1 MMVGTGG
8 MGGGA
13 SCSGE
18 VGSAVA
24 LRLLRPVSFGAEVST
39 AASLTVP
46 FPRVDFFGR
55 GVSSPS
61 TFFSR
66 DERRGVGSGERSG
79 AGSGVGVRAEAIEW
93 SVA

>member
-1 MMVGTGG
+1 MIVGTGG

-13 SCSGE
+13 SRSGE

-46 FPRVDFFGR
+46 FPRVDFF
-55 GVSSPS
+55 
-61 TFFSR
+61 
-66 DERRGVGSGERSG
+66 
-79 AGSGVGVRAEAIEW
+79 
-93 SVA
+93 